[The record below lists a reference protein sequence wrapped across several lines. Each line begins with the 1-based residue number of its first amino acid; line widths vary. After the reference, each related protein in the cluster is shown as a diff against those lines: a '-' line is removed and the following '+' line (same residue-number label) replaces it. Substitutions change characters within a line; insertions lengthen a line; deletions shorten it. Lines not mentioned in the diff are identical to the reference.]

1 MSYWQSLWLFMVM
14 LVGIIALPGMDMALI
29 VAHTLRGGAQTGLA
43 TLAGVI
49 LGGVGHSL
57 IGFAG
62 VAALFAAAP
71 KFFAVMLLVSATYMG
86 WIGFSLLRGDVS
98 EGAVESVRTRSPAA
112 AFRQGVATCLLNP
125 KAYLFI
131 LTVYPTIHA
140 PGIWTAVGAGSRFRR
155 SHRGD
160 AVRDLWFAS
169 VGRRQGSPTVHVDIG
184 GPRREPWAWRPVHRA
199 RTLDELPCF
208 RLSAPAAG

>member
-131 LTVYPTIHA
+131 LTVYPQ
-140 PGIWTAVGAGSRFRR
+140 FM
-155 SHRGD
+155 
-160 AVRDLWFAS
+160 
-169 VGRRQGSPTVHVDIG
+169 
-184 GPRREPWAWRPVHRA
+184 RREYGPLWAQALVFGCLTVATQFGIYGSLALAAAKGRQRFMS
-199 RTLDELPCF
+199 T
-208 RLSAPAAG
+208 SAAQGVSRGLGVLFIALALWTSCRVFA